1 MSHMNNIKKYYE
13 NNYKEGYPDYYIQG
27 WENKTAQEMRFKELV
42 GHINLNNKR
51 ILDVGCGTGNL
62 LEYINQ
68 KYTGFDYTGVDI
80 LPHMIKIAEGKK
92 LKGRFIC
99 MDLFKNNPFP
109 NKSFD
114 AIFSSGI
121 FNLNLGNNKEFL
133 MDALEVFQD
142 LSCGVISFNLLWD
155 KSPDREDK
163 YFYFDPD
170 EVEQLLT
177 EKYGM
182 SWTVI
187 IAKGYLNND
196 FTVQLKK
203 KQCS

>member
-13 NNYKEGYPDYYIQG
+13 DNYKEGYPDYYIQG
-27 WENKTAQEMRFKELV
+27 WENKIAQEMRFKELV
-42 GHINLNNKR
+42 GQIDLNKKK

-68 KYTGFDYTGVDI
+68 RYTGFDYTGVDI
-80 LPHMIKIAEGKK
+80 LPHMINIAVGKK
-92 LKGRFIC
+92 LKGKFIC
-99 MDLFKNNPFP
+99 MDLFKSNPFP
-109 NKSFD
+109 SNSFD

-133 MDALEVFQD
+133 LDALDVFQE

-170 EVEQLLT
+170 GVEQVLT
-177 EKYGM
+177 EKYDH
-182 SWTVI
+182 WTVTI
-187 IAKGYLNND
+187 SKGYLNND
-196 FTVQLKK
+196 FTVLLKK
-203 KQCS
+203 K